1 MCEPK
6 PISIDEINKLIED
19 PIHGRSEITQ
29 LEVHLLSRIDELQKE
44 NEKLRRKLEQRRT
57 ATIGKG

>member
-6 PISIDEINKLIED
+6 PISIEEVNKLIED

-29 LEVHLLSRIDELQKE
+29 LELDLLYHIDELQKE
-44 NEKLRRKLEQRRT
+44 NKKLNNLYLS
-57 ATIGKG
+57 